1 MMKLSLQNI
10 KRIAIA
16 FLIMLLPLPIWYT
29 VVEVKRTAGKKYFN
43 EIKEKPYVFCYD
55 TLGNTLNNAY
65 YIDDVK
71 YKEPFVKYYNERIN
85 GVHVPLSFPIKMITY
100 KKPLI
105 LLNYLPPDSTLVKV
119 VDFDTICWGYIE
131 GYVHRISV
139 NNKPPSSELTGQH
152 DDFIKKYQQSDE
164 HKMHYN
170 SYKQENRISE
180 YGIQCS
186 CSF

>member
-1 MMKLSLQNI
+1 MMKLSLSNI

-16 FLIMLLPLPIWYT
+16 ILIMLLPLPLWYT
-29 VVEVKRTAGKKYFN
+29 VIKIKRTVSERYFN
-43 EIKEKPYVFCYD
+43 EVKKNPRVFCFD

-65 YIDDVK
+65 YIDDVL
-71 YKEPFVKYYNERIN
+71 YKDAFVKYYNESIN
-85 GVHVPLSFPIKMITY
+85 GANVAFSFPIKTMTY

-105 LLNYLPPDSTLVKV
+105 LLDYLPPDSALVKV

-139 NNKPPSSELTGQH
+139 SNRPPSAERIKEK
-152 DDFIKKYQQSDE
+152 DDFIKEYTQTDE
-164 HKMHYN
+164 YKMRSK
-170 SYKQENRISE
+170 SYKPGNRISK

-186 CSF
+186 CEF